1 MVLAIISPKIALDV
15 PRVESYVSTA
25 LLMRYEPIPYVVAF
39 LLGAGTYPLM
49 LKAPSNGGY

>member
-25 LLMRYEPIPYVVAF
+25 LLVRYEPTPYVVA